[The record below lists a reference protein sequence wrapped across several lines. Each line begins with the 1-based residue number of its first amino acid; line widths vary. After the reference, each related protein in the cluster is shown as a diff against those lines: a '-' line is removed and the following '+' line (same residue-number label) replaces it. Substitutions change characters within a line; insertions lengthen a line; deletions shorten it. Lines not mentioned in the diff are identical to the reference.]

1 MNIIHSKDQNIL
13 ESKNTKIFAPSRI
26 FGVMSF
32 FNFILIFS
40 NSFEFLEDKNIP
52 AFIFVQVFGAIFAI
66 LGLILLFGQNG
77 FILDRRRQKA
87 VDWMGIFGFKK
98 EKEYSLENYDAILIG
113 KEPRSTTTGT
123 RMFYTLMLKGETD
136 IENLGI
142 YLYRDYEEAL
152 KYGGLLSKFLNMKI
166 VDTNKL

>member
-1 MNIIHSKDQNIL
+1 MNIIHSEDPDIL
-13 ESKNTKIFAPSRI
+13 ESKNTKIFTPSRI

-32 FNFILIFS
+32 FTFILIFS
-40 NSFEFLEDKNIP
+40 NSFEFLEKENIP

-66 LGLILLFGQNG
+66 TGTILLFGQNG

-87 VDWMGIFGFKK
+87 VDWMGIFGFEKK
-98 EKEYSLENYDAILIG
+98 EEYSLENYDAILIG

-123 RMFYTLMLKGETD
+123 RMFYTLMLKGKVD

-152 KYGGLLSKFLNMKI
+152 KYGDLLSKFLNMEI
-166 VDTNKL
+166 VNTTS

>member
-1 MNIIHSKDQNIL
+1 MNIIHSKDPDIL
-13 ESKNTKIFAPSRI
+13 ESKSTKILAPSRI

-32 FNFILIFS
+32 FTFILIFS

-52 AFIFVQVFGAIFAI
+52 AFIFVQVFGAIFLV
-66 LGLILLFGQNG
+66 LGIILLLGQNG

-87 VDWMGIFGFKK
+87 VDWMGIFGFEKK
-98 EKEYSLENYDAILIG
+98 EEYSLENYDAIFIG

-123 RMFYTLMLKGETD
+123 RMFYTLMLKGKTD

-142 YLYRDYEEAL
+142 FLYRDYEDAL
-152 KYGGLLSKFLNMKI
+152 KYGDLLSKFLNMEI
-166 VDTNKL
+166 IDTSK